1 MQLCWIPSRCLA
13 VDLSIHRGESQGVI
27 HDSLI
32 DEDFNLIWFVNFNCP
47 WTAFAAIFFNTRPWN
62 WGGGSRRPLNNG
74 NLSVPLEL
82 TRSSSKARLKVCRSP
97 WAAEAWFNV
106 YHIFHL
112 HIQPVFSCF
121 TFFHRQI
128 KRLHVKKGGVLES
141 FHDSKQN
148 QLFRSQLPALTLSF
162 CLTLFLWIFL
172 LNTIKASIYYSFQMC
187 W

>member
-47 WTAFAAIFFNTRPWN
+47 QTAFAAVFFNTRPWN
-62 WGGGSRRPLNNG
+62 WGMGGRLPLNNG

-97 WAAEAWFNV
+97 WAAGAWFNV

-112 HIQPVFSCF
+112 HIQSVVSWF
-121 TFFHRQI
+121 TFSQTD
-128 KRLHVKKGGVLES
+128 KKASCKERWSVGDFPPFQKES
-141 FHDSKQN
+141 
-148 QLFRSQLPALTLSF
+148 ALL
-162 CLTLFLWIFL
+162 LLVFL
-172 LNTIKASIYYSFQMC
+172 LKSSWI
-187 W
+187 